1 MDADRDMMM
10 VNSCDFF
17 CNCRGVNLPRIGV

>member
-10 VNSCDFF
+10 VNSLVFF
-17 CNCRGVNLPRIGV
+17 CNCRGVNLLRIGV